1 MGHAAESEFK
11 AQMDLGT
18 TVPYRLYER
27 SEIQSPFTSKTDWYL
42 SLIIKSYYQEWTL

>member
-1 MGHAAESEFK
+1 MGHTAESKFK

-27 SEIQSPFTSKTDWYL
+27 SEVQSPFTSKTDWYL
-42 SLIIKSYYQEWTL
+42 SLIIKSYYQE